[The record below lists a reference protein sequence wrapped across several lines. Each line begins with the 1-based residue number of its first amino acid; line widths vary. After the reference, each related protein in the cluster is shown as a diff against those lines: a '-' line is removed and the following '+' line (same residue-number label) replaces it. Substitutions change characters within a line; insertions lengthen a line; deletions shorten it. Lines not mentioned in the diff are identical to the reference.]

1 MSAVELDFLI
11 DGEPRRVGVEKGEKT
26 TTFRDGPDV
35 LEAEVRRVSGH
46 ELLFSYGGRT
56 VRAHLARD
64 GGRVFVSVEGRE
76 FVITEPQPGTGRTLD
91 GDARTPEGG
100 LRVKSPM
107 PGKVNK
113 LAVGLGDSVRK
124 NQTLVIVEAM
134 KMENEIQSP
143 AAGVVKTIHVSVG
156 EFVDAER
163 QLVEVEPLK
172 SSVGG
177 GAHDD

>member
-1 MSAVELDFLI
+1 MSAVEFEFLI
-11 DGEPRRVGVEKGEKT
+11 DGEPRRIGVEKGERT
-26 TTFRDGPDV
+26 TTFTDGEDV
-35 LEAEVRRVSGH
+35 FEAEVRRVSDH
-46 ELLFSYGGRT
+46 ELLISVGGRT

-64 GGRVFVSVEGRE
+64 GRRTLVSVDGRE
-76 FVITEPQPGTGRTLD
+76 FIITEPPPGTGRTLE

-107 PGKVNK
+107 PGKVIK
-113 LAVGLGDSVRK
+113 LAVGLGDRVRK

-143 AAGVVKTIHVSVG
+143 AEGVVKNIHVSVG

-163 QLVEVEPLK
+163 QLVEVEPVK
-172 SSVGG
+172 SSVTG